1 MSALASSSCVR
12 VRAYLFSS
20 SDRWYGA
27 EGMDSGIG
35 RGGGEVVPQLATEP
49 VEPKPDAEILPRQ
62 CKCLI
67 ASVSRLRASATGS
80 S

>member
-35 RGGGEVVPQLATEP
+35 RGGEVVPLLATEP

-62 CKCLI
+62 CKSLI